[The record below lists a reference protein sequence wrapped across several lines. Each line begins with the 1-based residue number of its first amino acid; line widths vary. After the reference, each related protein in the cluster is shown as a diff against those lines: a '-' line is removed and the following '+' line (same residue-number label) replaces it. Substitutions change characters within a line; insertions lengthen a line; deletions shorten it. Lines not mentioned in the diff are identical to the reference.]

1 MTGHP
6 HPALNR
12 RQTTIM
18 AILMTK
24 MMGLLMS
31 AWHTWLTAGF
41 GPAFLTTWGFLFL
54 TTSAVATPAVFV
66 VSPIAQRLARW
77 IDQRLSQA

>member
-1 MTGHP
+1 MV
-6 HPALNR
+6 L
-12 RQTTIM
+12 
-18 AILMTK
+18 LMTK

-41 GPAFLTTWGFLFL
+41 GPAFLTSWGLLFL
-54 TTSAVATPAVFV
+54 STSLIATPAVFI

-77 IDQRLSQA
+77 IDQRLTTI

>member
-1 MTGHP
+1 MRQAGEPVTT
-6 HPALNR
+6 R

-18 AILMTK
+18 VLLMTK
-24 MMGLLMS
+24 MGLLMS

-41 GPAFLTTWGFLFL
+41 GPTFLASWGLLFL
-54 TTSAVATPAVFV
+54 STSLIATPAVFV

-77 IDQRLSQA
+77 IDGRLSAN

>member
-1 MTGHP
+1 MRQAGEPVTT
-6 HPALNR
+6 R

-18 AILMTK
+18 VLLMTK

-41 GPAFLTTWGFLFL
+41 GPTFLASWGLLFL
-54 TTSAVATPAVFV
+54 STSLIATPAVFI

-77 IDQRLSQA
+77 IDRRLSAD